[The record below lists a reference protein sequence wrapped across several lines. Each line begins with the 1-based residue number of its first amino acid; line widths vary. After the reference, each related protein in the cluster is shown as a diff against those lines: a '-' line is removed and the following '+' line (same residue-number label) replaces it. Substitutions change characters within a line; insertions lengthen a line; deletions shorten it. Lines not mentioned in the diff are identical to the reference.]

1 MPQPALPHPALPE
14 LTISQVEDFAQ
25 RAARL
30 SQARLAERACPHM
43 VSSASPL
50 RAPSPQGTPLRLH
63 PAATTVGFFLGL
75 IGVIAGQVL
84 RFRMGGLPTT
94 PETADFDL
102 LMGLAYGFG
111 LTLVVTLAL
120 GMISLRQ
127 IAMQGAGVILMS
139 CLFHNIYHWFP
150 MQAALAF
157 SPRHVLE
164 MQAAT
169 TPNTLRLPEMAPLA
183 FGPARAPGAEPSP
196 AELAEAALALMG
208 GEASATPEQRQLAET
223 MAAAI
228 LSGDMAG
235 LKAEAGR
242 ADLNPQALDMALLG
256 ALAANHAARS
266 AEADIGCTT
275 ASGATRGFAK
285 PTRLVMQ
292 SDRRQKGF
300 SVKLRE
306 WQLSQ
311 KTAKGLV
318 GAAGL
323 ETATLG
329 FGDHCASQ

>member
-1 MPQPALPHPALPE
+1 MSPRPP
-14 LTISQVEDFAQ
+14 TQVEDFAE

-30 SQARLAERACPHM
+30 ARRPD
-43 VSSASPL
+43 SAPSAL
-50 RAPSPQGTPLRLH
+50 RAPSPRGTPLHRH
-63 PAATTVGFFLGL
+63 PAATSFGFFLGL

-84 RFRMGGLPTT
+84 RFRMGGQPTT

-111 LTLVVTLAL
+111 LTFVVTLAL
-120 GMISLRQ
+120 GMTTLRQ
-127 IAMQGAGVILMS
+127 IAMQGAGVIVMS

-183 FGPARAPGAEPSP
+183 FGPAAAPGADPSP
-196 AELAEAALALMG
+196 AELATAALALMG
-208 GEASATPEQRQLAET
+208 GEASATPEQRQIAET

-228 LSGDMAG
+228 LSGNLAG
-235 LKAEAGR
+235 LEAGAGR
-242 ADLNPQALDMALLG
+242 AAQNPQALDMALLG
-256 ALAANHAARS
+256 ALSARHAAARN
-266 AEADIGCTT
+266 EAKASIGCTT

-285 PTRLVMQ
+285 PARLVMQ

-300 SVKLRE
+300 SMKLRE

-311 KTAKGLV
+311 KTAETAKSLA

-323 ETATLG
+323 EPATLG
-329 FGDHCASQ
+329 FGDRCSNN

>member
-1 MPQPALPHPALPE
+1 MSQVE
-14 LTISQVEDFAQ
+14 SQVEDFAA
-25 RAARL
+25 RAARVANRPNAL
-30 SQARLAERACPHM
+30 SGHAP
-43 VSSASPL
+43 SAL
-50 RAPSPQGTPLRLH
+50 RAPSPRGTPLHRH
-63 PAATTVGFFLGL
+63 PAATTFGFFLGL

-94 PETADFDL
+94 PDTADFDL
-102 LMGLAYGFG
+102 LLGLAYGFG
-111 LTLVVTLAL
+111 LTFVVTLAL

-127 IAMQGAGVILMS
+127 IAMQGAGVIVMS

-164 MQAAT
+164 MQATT
-169 TPNTLRLPEMAPLA
+169 TPNTLRLPEMAPVA
-183 FGPARAPGAEPSP
+183 FGPAHAPGTEPSP
-196 AELAEAALALMG
+196 TELASAALALMG
-208 GEASATPEQRQLAET
+208 GTASATPEQRQMAET

-228 LSGDMAG
+228 LSGDLAA
-235 LKAEAGR
+235 LHAETIAGR
-242 ADLNPQALDMALLG
+242 SAFTPHQLDMALLG
-256 ALAANHAARS
+256 ALSANHAARN
-266 AEADIGCTT
+266 AAAKPAAAKPGIGCTT
-275 ASGATRGFAK
+275 SSGATRGFAK
-285 PTRLVMQ
+285 PSRLVMQ

-311 KTAKGLV
+311 KTSEAAKGLA

-329 FGDHCASQ
+329 FGDRCSGS